1 MSSGGSVRSATAI
14 ALANERV
21 RVDSIANVRFEV
33 IDPFTGSFE
42 EPFDAVV
49 GRYVLQFQPDPQAP
63 YDTTAKVLNIIKGS
77 GVSAFGFVGNEQF
90 IQFGKA
96 AGAPPAK

>member
-1 MSSGGSVRSATAI
+1 MCSSD
-14 ALANERV
+14 L
-21 RVDSIANVRFEV
+21 
-33 IDPFTGSFE
+33 
-42 EPFDAVV
+42 
-49 GRYVLQFQPDPQAP
+49 AP

-90 IQFGKA
+90 IQFSKA